1 MIVESS
7 AGSYMFSKVDAAGAI
22 VPKHMGH
29 RQRSIIASSA
39 GPDAA
44 FGKIF
49 SATLQVLDA
58 ALTFK

>member
-1 MIVESS
+1 
-7 AGSYMFSKVDAAGAI
+7 MFSKVDAAGAI

-39 GPDAA
+39 GLDAA

-49 SATLQVLDA
+49 SASLQGLDA
-58 ALTFK
+58 ASTFK